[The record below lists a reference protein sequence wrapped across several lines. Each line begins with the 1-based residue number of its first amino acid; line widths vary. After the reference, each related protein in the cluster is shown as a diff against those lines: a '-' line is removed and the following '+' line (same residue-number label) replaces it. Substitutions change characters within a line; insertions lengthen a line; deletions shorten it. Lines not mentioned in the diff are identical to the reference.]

1 MNDTRIKCGECKCE
15 YCASTFEECPQ
26 CKKRNLETI
35 AGGTTLGSIPQSIK
49 FGGTSHGNFYYTPNV
64 SDGMSW
70 EYHTC

>member
-1 MNDTRIKCGECKCE
+1 MIQELNA
-15 YCASTFEECPQ
+15 ASVNVNIVLQPLKNE